1 MSRLNSLDYGSL
13 DENQKRHFDNVVGM
27 RGLGDDGRLG
37 GPFDAMV
44 LAGGLGRNLG
54 RVGMAVRSETD
65 VDRRFVEL
73 AILIAGQF
81 WKAQFEWWA
90 HEPMALEAGV
100 PADVV
105 AAVKAGEEPAF
116 ADARDEACYRLCR
129 ALHLDHQV
137 DDETYAAAVVHFD
150 EVGVVELI
158 ATSGYYTLICML
170 LNTHQIALP
179 EGEIAPF

>member
-1 MSRLNSLDYGSL
+1 VSRLNPLDYESL
-13 DENQKRHFDNVVGM
+13 DEGQRRHFDNVVGL

-54 RVGMAVRSETD
+54 RVGNSIRTD
-65 VDRRFVEL
+65 TVVDRRFVEL
-73 AILIAGQF
+73 AILVAGQF

-90 HEPMALEAGV
+90 HEPMAREAGV
-100 PADVV
+100 PDEVIAAIKTGADPV
-105 AAVKAGEEPAF
+105 F

-129 ALHLDHQV
+129 ALHVDHQV
-137 DDETYAAAVVHFD
+137 DDATYSAAAAHFD

-158 ATSGYYTLICML
+158 ATSGYYTLISML
-170 LNTHQIALP
+170 LNTHQITVP
-179 EGEIAPF
+179 EGQAPPF

>member
-1 MSRLNSLDYGSL
+1 MSRLNPLDYDSL
-13 DENQKRHFDNVVGM
+13 DENQKRHFDNVVGL

-54 RVGMAVRSETD
+54 RVGMAIRGDTVL
-65 VDRRFVEL
+65 DRRFVEL
-73 AILIAGQF
+73 AILVAGQF
-81 WKAQFEWWA
+81 WKAEFEWWA

-100 PADVV
+100 PAEVV
-105 AAVKAGEEPAF
+105 AAIKSGDEPAF
-116 ADARDEACYRLCR
+116 VDPRDDAAYRLCR

-137 DDETYAAAVVHFD
+137 DDGTYATAVEHFD

-158 ATSGYYTLICML
+158 ATSGYYTLISML
-170 LNTHQIALP
+170 LNTHQIPLP
-179 EGEIAPF
+179 EGETPPF